1 MLLVNID
8 CLVWSAEKQAAPW
21 PCKQVLES
29 VWFAAV
35 VAENVKTGT

>member
-1 MLLVNID
+1 MVSID
-8 CLVWSAEKQAAPW
+8 CLVGLLRSKQLLGLAS
-21 PCKQVLES
+21 KFLES